1 MHLAPADL
9 HGEAR
14 RSVTTMPPSSTGGM
28 GLMRAPWVSCTKFC
42 RKIDMPI
49 AEISGASRN
58 EPRSG
63 R

>member
-1 MHLAPADL
+1 MMTSLNIGGIDL
-9 HGEAR
+9 LRGPCA
-14 RSVTTMPPSSTGGM
+14 T
-28 GLMRAPWVSCTKFC
+28 CTKFE